1 MIKMR
6 RKLGD
11 KKMKIDIRILIFD
24 VAIIFF
30 FIFAVSM
37 SKYVFKLKDEHQIES
52 SAFYFASDIAG
63 IEKKFFSTE
72 NWNGDSELQIN
83 FDVENYENQ
92 SLITK
97 KDIKYT
103 ISVEKID
110 DTNNEIT
117 AEIYKYNTK
126 ISGEQTLTG
135 NALSTNDYVIKVSK
149 NNSTITATAF
159 NLKVKITSVSPY
171 KKELV
176 GNIKINIP
184 QENNEIST
192 LLKDNGDYVSLSIK
206 TNDYLEDKII
216 TYDTTK
222 LVLDRA
228 NILLKDIS
236 IKSSENTNIFIITK
250 SSFEKDSE
258 YEINFVKVDSSA
270 SAELGT
276 EIVVG

>member
-192 LLKDNGDYVSLSIK
+192 LLKDNGNYVSLSIK

-236 IKSSENTNIFIITK
+236 IKSSENTNIFIIAK

-276 EIVVG
+276 EIVVD

>member
-250 SSFEKDSE
+250 SSFDKDSE

-276 EIVVG
+276 EIVVD

>member
-126 ISGEQTLTG
+126 ISGEQTLNG

-276 EIVVG
+276 EIVVD

>member
-276 EIVVG
+276 EIVVD

>member
-97 KDIKYT
+97 EDIKYT

-117 AEIYKYNTK
+117 AEVYKNNTK

-192 LLKDNGDYVSLSIK
+192 SLKDNGDYVSLSIK

-236 IKSSENTNIFIITK
+236 IKSSENTNIFTITK

-270 SAELGT
+270 SVELGT
-276 EIVVG
+276 EIVVD